1 MDKLKKELEVLK
13 SWGIESIPVDKVLSM
28 IDEVDGN
35 EDVITGEDRVG
46 VFCPPCKEES
56 EVDAFFKGV
65 TSISITAHH
74 VGGTIFYIDD
84 TADGVYE
91 FFDVD
96 WNLIDNVRVGD
107 RPYYYRV
114 IKKGS
119 KDKYYVYHDE
129 VYDNVRWTYWKDND
143 YVYEFL
149 NTSNDEGLGKTNTET
164 AMSKD
169 NGAYITSDS
178 NGIPTIWYKLQQ
190 VRNAKVGGCDD
201 WFVPSRGEILIL
213 KDAIKLGD
221 ITGGTIAGSS
231 YSESMFITKW
241 FWSSSEY
248 NSQRVWH
255 WSDYYQTWY
264 YYYKS
269 NINSVFF
276 IRAF

>member
-1 MDKLKKELEVLK
+1 ML
-13 SWGIESIPVDKVLSM
+13 
-28 IDEVDGN
+28 
-35 EDVITGEDRVG
+35 
-46 VFCPPCKEES
+46 
-56 EVDAFFKGV
+56 FKGV
-65 TSISITAHH
+65 TSSSFTAFP

-84 TADGVYE
+84 TSDGIYE
-91 FFDVD
+91 FFDT
-96 WNLIDNVRVGD
+96 WGNPIENVQVGD
-107 RPYYYRV
+107 KPSYYRV
-114 IKKGS
+114 VKKGF
-119 KDKYYVYHDE
+119 KDKYYIYYDE
-129 VYDNVRWTYWKDND
+129 VYDNLRWAYWKDND

-248 NSQRVWH
+248 NSQRAWH

-269 NINSVFF
+269 NIDSVFF
-276 IRAF
+276 TRAF